1 MHYIA
6 LQKGRLKMRGV
17 IIITLPE
24 KLQKELEI
32 ISKIEGKSKSEIIRD
47 AISQYLAVKKFQQ
60 LRKKVLP
67 FAEAEGLL
75 TDEDIF
81 ELIS

>member
-1 MHYIA
+1 MKETITI
-6 LQKGRLKMRGV
+6 RL
-17 IIITLPE
+17 TE
-24 KLQKELEI
+24 KLQKELDIVAKAE
-32 ISKIEGKSKSEIIRD
+32 KASKSEVIRD
-47 AISQYLAVKKFQQ
+47 AVARYLAVKRFQQ

-81 ELIS
+81 KAIS

>member
-1 MHYIA
+1 
-6 LQKGRLKMRGV
+6 MRGL
-17 IIITLPE
+17 ISIRLPE
-24 KLQKELEI
+24 KMQKELES
-32 ISKIEGKSKSEIIRD
+32 ISKIERKSKSEIIRE
-47 AISQYLAVKKFQQ
+47 ALSQYLAIKKFQQ

-81 ELIS
+81 RSIS

>member
-1 MHYIA
+1 MPDTITV
-6 LQKGRLKMRGV
+6 RLSR
-17 IIITLPE
+17 
-24 KLQKELEI
+24 KLQEELSRIARKEGT
-32 ISKIEGKSKSEIIRD
+32 SRSEIVRE
-47 AISQYLAVKKFQQ
+47 ALTHYLAIKRFRQ

-81 ELIS
+81 KLIS